1 MSADTKIEF
10 SEITTVKVIRL
21 MQEAEA
27 PLPWNLS
34 DDGESLIDA
43 SGHEVILPAGHDG
56 DWGVRVLSLVLVC
69 VNTCGGFK
77 AESAAK
83 TETPNHD

>member
-1 MSADTKIEF
+1 MTSIEF
-10 SEITTVKVIRL
+10 SDLTTLK
-21 MQEAEA
+21 MQRMAADLEA

-34 DDGESLIDA
+34 EDGESIIDA

-56 DWGVRVLSLVLVC
+56 EWGVRMLSLVLVC

-77 AESAAK
+77 AQSPEEP
-83 TETPNHD
+83 THDQD

>member
-1 MSADTKIEF
+1 MTSIEF
-10 SEITTVKVIRL
+10 SDLTTLKIQRMAADL
-21 MQEAEA
+21 EA

-34 DDGESLIDA
+34 EDGESIIDA

-56 DWGVRVLSLVLVC
+56 EWGVRMLSLVLVC

-77 AESAAK
+77 AERVAEEPA
-83 TETPNHD
+83 HDQS

>member
-1 MSADTKIEF
+1 MTSIEF
-10 SEITTVKVIRL
+10 SDLTTLKMRRMAADL
-21 MQEAEA
+21 EA

-34 DDGESLIDA
+34 EDGESIIDA

-56 DWGVRVLSLVLVC
+56 EWGVRMLSLVLVC

-77 AESAAK
+77 AQCRPASGAR
-83 TETPNHD
+83 